1 MAEQTE
7 QDVSPWQAYAHQLTV
22 TQAAQQ
28 VGRDDRDYWIRHGR
42 QKRGP
47 PSPVESAAS
56 TPLGQPAT
64 SSTTPPPYV
73 TPVTLEEK
81 TAAQT
86 VAGHLGAE
94 VNTEEGM
101 QQWLTTPLS
110 TQGEVFKLIHTY
122 HVKVVRPEVYGMV
135 AQLETALS
143 NLNDKLFSCRQELN
157 FMIAD
162 NRSAQ
167 RHASGM
173 MLVTTGWP
181 PMLGP
186 KERVYQL
193 GWMISQVPEAVQF
206 LEHRGLKAK
215 GVDHISLDSE
225 YWFNILQ
232 VDPMTVP
239 QGDHWSGMTLLTFKS
254 WDLRNG
260 FLKKFGE
267 TSGTPFWLKD
277 GSPQTGKHIR
287 VSPCT
292 PQWQRKLESPIR
304 VVLACL
310 NKHKDTQGKQVV
322 ILWKSLTVMS
332 PKEDRDFQP
341 DHTAFCRLFYEEYEG
356 EFRGRLEIT
365 PELLAILNS
374 PPSEVGSK
382 DQTLWQE
389 QWNQIQWG
397 TQWEFDEA
405 ERQIYT
411 AARAT
416 AVHYGKGTMAGKGRK
431 HWSAALIHNSW
442 YSPYPFSL
450 DLKQV
455 EEVAFV
461 WDEFCTKQG
470 KEDQCVGDMRAATFR
485 GKPVLP
491 KAIAAG
497 GEDVDM
503 EAEAPAPKSPSPA
516 LPTVTPAKAKGAGHK

>member
-1 MAEQTE
+1 MADRQQE
-7 QDVSPWQAYAHQLTV
+7 VSTWHAYSQQLNI
-22 TQAAQQ
+22 TQATQA
-28 VGRDDRDYWIRHGR
+28 VGREERDYWVRQGR

-47 PSPVESAAS
+47 PSPVDSTATTPVGAEAAS
-56 TPLGQPAT
+56 
-64 SSTTPPPYV
+64 SSTTPPPFV
-73 TPVTLEEK
+73 RPITLEEM

-86 VAGHLGAE
+86 VAGHMGAS
-94 VNTEEGM
+94 VNTEADM
-101 QQWLTTPLS
+101 NKWMTTPLS
-110 TQGEVFKLIHTY
+110 TQGEVFKLIHGY
-122 HVKVVRPEVYGMV
+122 HVSVVRPEIYGMV
-135 AQLETALS
+135 AQLETALTDLS
-143 NLNDKLFSCRQELN
+143 DKLFSCRQELN

-162 NRSAQ
+162 NRTQQ

-181 PMLGP
+181 PLIGP
-186 KERVYQL
+186 HDRVYQL
-193 GWMISQVPEAVQF
+193 GWMISQVPEAVSF
-206 LEHRGLKAK
+206 LENRGLKAK
-215 GVDHISLDSE
+215 GVDHISLDSQF
-225 YWFNILQ
+225 WFNILQ

-260 FLKKFGE
+260 FLKKFGG
-267 TSGTPFWLKD
+267 TSGTPFWLKE
-277 GSPQTGKHIR
+277 GAPQTGKHIR

-310 NKHKDTQGKQVV
+310 NKRKVFQGKQVV
-322 ILWKSLTVMS
+322 ILWKSLTVMA

-341 DHTAFCRLFYEEYEG
+341 DHTAFCRLFYEEHEG
-356 EFRGRLEIT
+356 AFRGRLEIV
-365 PELLAILNS
+365 PELLAVLNS

-397 TQWEFDEA
+397 SQWEFDEA

-411 AARAT
+411 AARQT
-416 AVHYGKGTMAGKGRK
+416 AQQYGKGTFAGKGRK
-431 HWSAALIHNSW
+431 HWSQALIHNSW
-442 YSPYPFSL
+442 YSPYPFTL

-455 EEVAFV
+455 EEVAFI
-461 WDEFCTKQG
+461 WDEFCSKQG
-470 KEDQCVGDMRAATFR
+470 KEDQCVGDLRAATFR

-491 KAIAAG
+491 KALPAG
-497 GEDVDM
+497 DNDDEDM
-503 EAEAPAPKSPSPA
+503 EQAPVAPAPKSPSPA
-516 LPTVTPAKAKGAGHK
+516 LPMAKGKGGGNA